1 MSVEPSSEVL
11 EGSRLTV
18 TLGINPP
25 ISLPVTEADKELLTG
40 GRLIGGIRVWDSWK
54 SPPQT
59 YELIA
64 FAFWPGDK
72 TDILRYSVCVAD
84 DGEAVQTGRTI
95 RIDVNPVFAEY
106 SVGSPSETTL
116 RVLDKGPGAERKYR
130 YAVRQVRNLHNRRR
144 LRLLLLRLLPL
155 RLIRRRLTPRHAHAH
170 AHAYA
175 YAYAYSDAYTP
186 PPPPP
191 PPRDPPPPP
200 DPPTPTPTPPPTST
214 PTPEP
219 TQTPTPRPTS
229 TPTPTP
235 TPYTHANSDADTY
248 IYPYA

>member
-1 MSVEPSSEVL
+1 MSSLLHALNWKRITLAFCIAISALTMQTDHRVVGQELPVVKPVVSLVSVEPSSEVL

-64 FAFWPGDK
+64 FAFWPGDA
-72 TDILRYSVCVAD
+72 TDILRFSVCVAD

-116 RVLDKGPGAERKYR
+116 RVLDKGPSGAE
-130 YAVRQVRNLHNRRR
+130 V
-144 LRLLLLRLLPL
+144 PL
-155 RLIRRRLTPRHAHAH
+155 RCPPGQE
-170 AHAYA
+170 
-175 YAYAYSDAYTP
+175 P

-191 PPRDPPPPP
+191 PPPPPIRLTPPPPP
-200 DPPTPTPTPPPTST
+200 HSHA
-214 PTPEP
+214 
-219 TQTPTPRPTS
+219 
-229 TPTPTP
+229 
-235 TPYTHANSDADTY
+235 YTYAYSHSHAYTYAYSHSDA
-248 IYPYA
+248 YAYSDSSSP